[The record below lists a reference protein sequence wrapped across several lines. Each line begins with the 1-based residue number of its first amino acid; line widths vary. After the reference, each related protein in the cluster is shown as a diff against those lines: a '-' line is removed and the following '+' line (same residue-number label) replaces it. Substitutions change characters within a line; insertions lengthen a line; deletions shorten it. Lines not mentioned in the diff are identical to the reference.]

1 MHTAALTRRRLLLS
15 TALAAS
21 LAGCS
26 GTSNDDPNDPDDSGE
41 QTDTDGSGG
50 SGGDADSTDTAAEQT
65 GADGASGSTATP
77 SERTDAPATDTSS
90 TDSPSSAADGTD
102 TTSTDDELDLREAN
116 VVDVS
121 LSPSGGSYRFDVT
134 LYHDDDGEDGYADWW
149 QVETLDGERLGR
161 RTLLHAHSTAPFTRS
176 ETISIPDGTTHVVV
190 RGHDQT
196 HGYGGQAMVVNVDT
210 GETET
215 VRQGPE
221 PRDFSTFE
229 PTV

>member
-1 MHTAALTRRRLLLS
+1 MS